1 MFTWQPYAPDAVR
14 ILRKALAI
22 AAKAGAPRLDFD
34 HLYCAVVDELG
45 AARVRLLPAPES
57 VAALRVLAATG
68 GAIEIRSS
76 RLSRDVR
83 RVVDRAIKIASTR
96 VEPRRGIT
104 GDDLVR
110 AMSARARRRVRR

>member
-1 MFTWQPYAPDAVR
+1 MWQPFAPDAVR

-34 HLYCAVVDELG
+34 HLYCAVAEELG
-45 AARVRLLPAPES
+45 PARVRLLRVPES
-57 VAALRVLAATG
+57 VAVLRGLAATG
-68 GAIEIRSS
+68 GPAEIRSS

-83 RVVDRAIKIASTR
+83 RVVDRAIRIAATR
-96 VEPRRGIT
+96 LEPRRHIT

-110 AMSARARRRVRR
+110 AMYSRARRRVGR